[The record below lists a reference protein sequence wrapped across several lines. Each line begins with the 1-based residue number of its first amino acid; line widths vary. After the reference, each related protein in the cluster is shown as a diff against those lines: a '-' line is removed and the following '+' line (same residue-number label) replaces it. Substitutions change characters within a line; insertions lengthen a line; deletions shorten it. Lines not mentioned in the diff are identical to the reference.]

1 MCADVGGDTV
11 RSPGTLVVSTYA
23 PCPDI
28 TVKVEPAL
36 VKEGSALV
44 HVPVSS
50 NYRIGGSALAQCY
63 KQLGDNP
70 PDVDDPTVLKSLFKV
85 TQKLL
90 KDKKLLSGHDISEGG
105 FITTALEMGIAG
117 VRGLYLNI
125 EVDSRVP
132 TINALFNEELGI
144 IVEVDQ
150 NNVQYVLNEYNTNGV
165 QAKVVGTTGQYGM
178 HSEILVNVNGK
189 QVLNT
194 KLIDVFRMWEE
205 TSFRVECL
213 QANTECVKQE
223 WNGLENR
230 KGPSYS
236 VTFDP
241 TAAVVKCKSVRVAVL
256 REEGTN
262 GDREMIASLMMAN
275 FEVFDVTMS
284 DLQSNKIT
292 LDAFQ
297 GLVFPGGFSYAD
309 TLGSAKG
316 WAAGILFS
324 ESLYGQFSHFKGRSD
339 TFSLGVCNG
348 CQLMALLGWIDPA
361 QNTGSVRKTQ
371 IFLDRNQSERFEC
384 RWSAVKINEDKT
396 KEDVWFRG
404 MDGSVLGVWVAH
416 GEGRFSFA
424 EGQVREA
431 LTRNKQ
437 VALQYVDD
445 DGGPT
450 EEYPMNPNGSPDG
463 LAGVRSADG
472 RHIAMMPHP
481 ERCVLRWQCPIKP
494 PTSYNQANPHSNYSP
509 WMRLFQNAYIWAS
522 KQ

>member
-1 MCADVGGDTV
+1 
-11 RSPGTLVVSTYA
+11 
-23 PCPDI
+23 
-28 TVKVEPAL
+28 
-36 VKEGSALV
+36 
-44 HVPVSS
+44 
-50 NYRIGGSALAQCY
+50 
-63 KQLGDNP
+63 
-70 PDVDDPTVLKSLFKV
+70 
-85 TQKLL
+85 
-90 KDKKLLSGHDISEGG
+90 
-105 FITTALEMGIAG
+105 MGIAG

-165 QAKVVGTTGQYGM
+165 QAKVVGATGQYGM